1 MKKESFKQYF
11 IQRDPSSK
19 KTIAIFPGGFKPPTK
34 GHFNALK
41 ELLDISDEGVVFI
54 GKSERD
60 GITQDMSYHI
70 WSIYLTYLQKP
81 VRIVKSPVTPVNS
94 TYKFADDNPQNNII
108 VGAGDKDKDI
118 ERYNYFIK
126 NSEKYPN
133 VIIHKIS
140 SKSQGIS
147 GSKVRELISY
157 KDPSVIDFFVP
168 EVVSDR
174 DRQRIKSILHIA

>member
-1 MKKESFKQYF
+1 M
-11 IQRDPSSK
+11 
-19 KTIAIFPGGFKPPTK
+19 AIFPGGFKPPTK

-41 ELLDISDEGVVFI
+41 ELLELSDEGIVFI

-60 GITQDMSYHI
+60 GITQDMAYHI
-70 WSIYLTYLQKP
+70 WSIYLPYLQKP
-81 VRIVKSPVTPVNS
+81 VRVVKSPITPVNS
-94 TYKFADDNPQNNII
+94 TYEFADNNTNYNII

-133 VIIHKIS
+133 VIIHKIP

-147 GSKVRELISY
+147 GTKVRELIKY
-157 KDPSVIDFFVP
+157 KDPSVVDFFVP
-168 EVVSDR
+168 EVLTDSDR
-174 DRQRIKSILHIA
+174 KRVRSILHIA